1 MIPLLE
7 YLLSLHFSLIL
18 LSLLLILS
26 YLSLGLLLVKH
37 HFLLRC
43 HWPLV
48 LEHLVFMSTLE
59 QLFLEGEQLIELFLF
74 LLHYTLFFL
83 GIAR

>member
-26 YLSLGLLLVKH
+26 YLSLGLQLVKH

-48 LEHLVFMSTLE
+48 LEHLVFMSALE
-59 QLFLEGEQLIELFLF
+59 QLLLEGEQLIELVLF

>member
-48 LEHLVFMSTLE
+48 LEHLVLMSTLE